1 MLSNEKAHQLDV
13 DYFSFI
19 GNEFYDWVGTA
30 PTSNLV
36 EAILGYLKVL
46 EFNNKLVDE
55 ESDFADP
62 EFLAE
67 LNGIGWQF
75 FELGPY
81 IMEIQDQ
88 LNQRASL
95 IKPRATQTLRRAQRN
110 D

>member
-19 GNEFYDWVGTA
+19 GNEFYEWVGTA

-36 EAILGYLKVL
+36 EAILEYFKVL
-46 EFNNKLVDE
+46 EFNNNLVNE

-67 LNGIGWQF
+67 LNGIGGQF